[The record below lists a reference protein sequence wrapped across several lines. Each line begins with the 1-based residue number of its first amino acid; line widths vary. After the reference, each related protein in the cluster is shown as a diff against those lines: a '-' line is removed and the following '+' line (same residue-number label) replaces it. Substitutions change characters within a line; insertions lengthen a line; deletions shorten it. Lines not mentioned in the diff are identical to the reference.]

1 MTLKA
6 RLARL
11 EARLW
16 PRSLAEFPASQL
28 WLGLLEC
35 AEQLFFAEGPAKVRK
50 RLRDGIAFLQGYVAR
65 RQLGAQVEQ
74 LCAEWVAGFDG
85 ETGRG
90 AFVDTDIAQ
99 VMRARDRMDQ
109 GVVAATGETTGNALE
124 ERP

>member
-35 AEQLFFAEGPAKVRK
+35 AEQLFFAEGPPKVRK

-74 LCAEWVAGFDG
+74 LCEECRTSWIDRAAQE
-85 ETGRG
+85 RLRRLRSPG
-90 AFVDTDIAQ
+90 ATPSAK
-99 VMRARDRMDQ
+99 
-109 GVVAATGETTGNALE
+109 T
-124 ERP
+124 P